1 MTKITDLELNTWIE
15 LFNKKI
21 KARFQNRKIPT
32 AGLVLSLF
40 NGYLYIC
47 KKHGMPA
54 DEYQIIKNALQDI
67 AVWYYDGIDVE
78 TFKEVEPNEDRIQVE
93 I

>member
-15 LFNKKI
+15 LFNKQIETK
-21 KARFQNRKIPT
+21 FPNRKVPT
-32 AGLVLSLF
+32 AGIILSLF
-40 NGYLYIC
+40 NGYLFIC
-47 KKHGMPA
+47 KKHGMPD

-67 AVWYYDGIDVE
+67 AGWYYTGIDVE
-78 TFKEVEPNEDRIQVE
+78 TFEEVEPNEDRKQLE